1 MFSRLSRAFIRLMV
15 IVTVLAISSACGGGP
30 GISSEGPV
38 VSKLLEQANNTSG
51 VDMDKIE
58 LRLWS
63 FHQAREY
70 DFWQELAE
78 QYEAENPNVDIIV
91 EFVTSDDYFSRTRLL
106 SSFASGQGPDM
117 FFVSPATIDRFV
129 ESDILYPLTSYFTKE
144 LRSDFSIPAIES
156 VTVDGDI
163 YAVPFETEL
172 LGLFYN
178 KEMFRK
184 AGMQPPSTWED
195 LRQAAERL
203 SSSKISGLTVET
215 YEGVYQNFSWLP
227 FLWQTGSDLM
237 REDGQGSAVADGEPE
252 KMFTFFRGMI
262 EDGLVNMKP
271 SRPVTDI
278 GILAS
283 GETAMQVSGTWNLR
297 MLETEFVDQP
307 IGVVPLPVMEGGEP
321 ITAAGGWKLAANK
334 HSTHASEAARFIMW
348 ALAGDPSIPLRWVSD
363 VKFAYSPRQSV
374 MEAGGNRY
382 REGLRAVFTDQIYG
396 TEREEPQLPEEINR
410 IFSDSLQQLI
420 FGKATDPEALA
431 AQAHER
437 IEHYFTTSRK

>member
-1 MFSRLSRAFIRLMV
+1 MFSRMRNTFMRLIAIV
-15 IVTVLAISSACGGGP
+15 IVLAVTGACGGGQ
-30 GISSEGPV
+30 GIASEGPV
-38 VSKLLEQANNTSG
+38 ISKLLEQSHDTSG
-51 VDMDKIE
+51 IGKEKVE

-70 DFWQELAE
+70 DFWRELAE
-78 QYEAENPNVDIIV
+78 QYEAENPDVDIIV

-117 FFVSPATIDRFV
+117 FFVSPATIGRFV
-129 ESDILYPLTSYFTKE
+129 EADILYPLTTYFTKE
-144 LRSDFSIPAIES
+144 LRSDFSAAAIES
-156 VTVDGDI
+156 VTVDHEI

-184 AGMQPPSTWED
+184 AGLTPPSTWDE
-195 LRQAAERL
+195 LRHAAERL
-203 SSSKISGLTVET
+203 TTNKVSGLTVET

-227 FLWQTGSDLM
+227 FLWQTGSNLISV
-237 REDGQGSAVADGEPE
+237 EGKASALTEGEPE
-252 KMFTFFRGMI
+252 KMFAFFRSMI
-262 EDGLVNMKP
+262 EAGLLNMKP

-283 GETAMQVSGTWNLR
+283 GETAMQVSGTWNVR
-297 MLETEFVDQP
+297 MLETAFADQP
-307 IGVVPLPVMEGGEP
+307 IGVVPLPVMEGSEP
-321 ITAAGGWKLAANK
+321 VTVAGGWKLAANK
-334 HSTHASEAARFIMW
+334 HSTHAAEAARFIMW

-363 VKFAYSPRQSV
+363 VKFAYSPRESV

-420 FGKATDPEALA
+420 FGKAINPEALA
-431 AQAHER
+431 AQADER
-437 IEHYFTTSRK
+437 IAHYFSTVRK